1 MFEVKK
7 IIFFA
12 LTVIF
17 LIALLSSCNLQTVRV
32 TGTPKIEAP
41 LGATSIVLNDFLGD
55 FEDQLEGSLS
65 GLTKVKD
72 KPLTFR
78 FATDLVNISMSDFFS
93 ADQIDFSDFQESVS
107 IGFDIPELPSLDSQ
121 NISLPTINPSSS
133 SVDYAVSDLNLPSG
147 VDVSG
152 SFPLPNVP
160 IPNTTDSTTIENLD
174 YKKTVNTS
182 GFNSITFSNGSFNIR
197 VGLSS
202 SLSTIEAKIKV
213 LNSSENLV
221 AESSFVDISDGINH
235 DLSVDL
241 TSKTL
246 TSTFY
251 IQPVF
256 RVNNNSGPTTRDI
269 NIEILGITGGKISAA
284 SGVEFTETFNA
295 TNTINLSLD
304 SDAFATA
311 TLNGSIEFTLT
322 QPSGWQNISVVTN
335 VEIAQGGNILKSQTM
350 NAYPDSID
358 LTGID
363 IGTNNIDVTV
373 NSTVT
378 GENNSE
384 FTTGTVSFGV
394 TPNISVSSVKD
405 AKVNLNTSATK
416 PADLNRVDFASGKM
430 IISATGVDFKEIDGS
445 VDFGTNVYPLT
456 INADNNIELDL
467 SGKTLDGDIDVA
479 INTVSLDMPSN
490 SSFDVNVNISNPS
503 FGYIEYSKIGLEQN
517 INQNIEIPETI
528 GNLVKQVD
536 LNDGEIFIEWNNG
549 LPLTIKSF
557 IKSDML
563 VINENIDFTEGTS
576 SKTIDLS
583 TKVLDFNTYNAI
595 DITAEASPVGYDGSL
610 LTLTPKSPIA
620 PGDSLTFDATFTVR
634 DLGIG
639 EITIGATTISDD
651 LSEAPIDLSS
661 SDLDFLKNI
670 EIVTIPATIN
680 FNLENVSL
688 EASLTVLATYTYD
701 DNGTVTTDTKE
712 IMGNIE
718 DGYVATDFATIINRK
733 PSNMSFGYKIET
745 KEAVLNTTGAKVGMS
760 FELDFPMKFDVT
772 QDATFIDNIT
782 TEGDLLGRNDDN
794 REMINDLLDQIKTL
808 DLNLDLDNTTGLEV
822 GIKLYNGSELIDT
835 ITLSDPSISLN
846 DLISEIRNNEPFTLT
861 IEPFI
866 PAGDYALD
874 ADGEIAIS
882 FWASLDT
889 ELDIPINLNGGDE

>member
-1 MFEVKK
+1 VFEVKK
-7 IIFFA
+7 IVFFA
-12 LTVIF
+12 LTVIV

-121 NISLPTINPSSS
+121 NISLPTIDPDNSN
-133 SVDYAVSDLNLPSG
+133 VDYAVSDLILPSG

-256 RVNNNSGPTTRDI
+256 RVNNNSGSTTRDI

-284 SGVEFTETFNA
+284 SGVEFEETFNNS
-295 TNTINLSLD
+295 NTINLSLD
-304 SDAFATA
+304 ADAFATA
-311 TLNGSIEFTLT
+311 TLNGSIEFSLT
-322 QPSGWQNISVVTN
+322 QPSGWQNISVVTD
-335 VEIAQGGNILKSQTM
+335 VEIGQGGKVLKSQTM

-363 IGTNNIDVTV
+363 IGTNNIDITV

-378 GENNSE
+378 GASNSE

-405 AKVNLNTSATK
+405 AKVNLSTSATK

-445 VDFGTNVYPLT
+445 VDFGTNVYSLT

-467 SGKTLDGDIDVA
+467 SGKTLDGDIYVT

-563 VINENIDFTEGTS
+563 VINENIDFTEGAS

-595 DITAEASPVGYDGSL
+595 DITAEASPAGYDGSL
-610 LTLTPKSPIA
+610 LTLTPTSPIA

-688 EASLTVLATYTYD
+688 DASLTVLATYTYD

-874 ADGEIAIS
+874 ANGEIAIS

>member
-1 MFEVKK
+1 VFEVKK
-7 IIFFA
+7 IVFFA
-12 LTVIF
+12 LTVIV

-121 NISLPTINPSSS
+121 NISLPTIDPDNSN
-133 SVDYAVSDLNLPSG
+133 VDYAVSDLILPSG

-256 RVNNNSGPTTRDI
+256 RVNNNSGSTTRDI

-284 SGVEFTETFNA
+284 SGVEFEETFNNS
-295 TNTINLSLD
+295 NTINLSLD
-304 SDAFATA
+304 ADAFATA
-311 TLNGSIEFTLT
+311 TLNGSIEFSLT
-322 QPSGWQNISVVTN
+322 QPSGWQNISVVTD
-335 VEIAQGGNILKSQTM
+335 VEIGQGGKVLKSQTM

-363 IGTNNIDVTV
+363 IGTNNIDITV

-378 GENNSE
+378 GASNSE

-405 AKVNLNTSATK
+405 AKVNLSTSATK

-467 SGKTLDGDIDVA
+467 SGKTLDGDIYVT

-563 VINENIDFTEGTS
+563 VINENIDFTEGAS

-595 DITAEASPVGYDGSL
+595 DITAEASPAGYDGSL
-610 LTLTPKSPIA
+610 LTLTPTSPIA

-688 EASLTVLATYTYD
+688 DASLTVLATYTYD

-835 ITLSDPSISLN
+835 ITLLDPSISLN

-874 ADGEIAIS
+874 ANGEIAIS

>member
-1 MFEVKK
+1 VKK
-7 IIFFA
+7 IVFFA
-12 LTVIF
+12 LTVIV

-121 NISLPTINPSSS
+121 NISLPTIDPDNSN
-133 SVDYAVSDLNLPSG
+133 VDYAVSDLILPSG

-256 RVNNNSGPTTRDI
+256 RVNNNSGSTTRDI

-284 SGVEFTETFNA
+284 SGVEFEETFNNS
-295 TNTINLSLD
+295 NTINLSLD
-304 SDAFATA
+304 ADAFATA
-311 TLNGSIEFTLT
+311 TLNGSIEFSLT
-322 QPSGWQNISVVTN
+322 QPSGWQNISVVTD
-335 VEIAQGGNILKSQTM
+335 VEIGQGGKVLKSQTM

-363 IGTNNIDVTV
+363 IGTNNIDITV

-378 GENNSE
+378 GASNSE

-405 AKVNLNTSATK
+405 AKVNLSTSATK

-445 VDFGTNVYPLT
+445 VDFGTNVYSLT

-467 SGKTLDGDIDVA
+467 SGKTLDGDIYVT

-563 VINENIDFTEGTS
+563 VINENIDFTEGAS

-595 DITAEASPVGYDGSL
+595 DITAEASPAGYDGSL
-610 LTLTPKSPIA
+610 LTLTPTSPIA

-688 EASLTVLATYTYD
+688 DASLTVLATYTYD

-835 ITLSDPSISLN
+835 ITLLDPSISLN

-874 ADGEIAIS
+874 ANGEIAIS

>member
-1 MFEVKK
+1 VFEVKK
-7 IIFFA
+7 IVFFA
-12 LTVIF
+12 LTVIV

-121 NISLPTINPSSS
+121 NISLPTIDPDNSN
-133 SVDYAVSDLNLPSG
+133 VDYAVSDLILPSG

-256 RVNNNSGPTTRDI
+256 RVNNNSGSTTRDI

-284 SGVEFTETFNA
+284 SGVEFEETFNNS
-295 TNTINLSLD
+295 NTINLSLD
-304 SDAFATA
+304 ADAFATA
-311 TLNGSIEFTLT
+311 TLNGSIEFSLT
-322 QPSGWQNISVVTN
+322 QPSGWQNISVVTD
-335 VEIAQGGNILKSQTM
+335 VEIGQGGKVLKSQTM

-363 IGTNNIDVTV
+363 IGTNNIDITV

-378 GENNSE
+378 GASNSE

-405 AKVNLNTSATK
+405 AKVNLSTSATK

-467 SGKTLDGDIDVA
+467 SGKTLDGDIYVT

-563 VINENIDFTEGTS
+563 VINENIDFTEGAS

-595 DITAEASPVGYDGSL
+595 DITAEASPAGYDGSL
-610 LTLTPKSPIA
+610 LTLTPTSPIA

-688 EASLTVLATYTYD
+688 DASLTVLATYTYD

>member
-1 MFEVKK
+1 MKK
-7 IIFFA
+7 IVFFA
-12 LTVIF
+12 LTVIV

-121 NISLPTINPSSS
+121 NISLPTIDPDNSN
-133 SVDYAVSDLNLPSG
+133 VDYAVSDLILPSG

-256 RVNNNSGPTTRDI
+256 RVNNNSGSTTRDI

-284 SGVEFTETFNA
+284 SGVEFEETFNNS
-295 TNTINLSLD
+295 NTINLSLD
-304 SDAFATA
+304 ADAFATA
-311 TLNGSIEFTLT
+311 TLNGSIEFSLT
-322 QPSGWQNISVVTN
+322 QPSGWQNISVVTD
-335 VEIAQGGNILKSQTM
+335 VEIGQGGKVLKSQTM

-363 IGTNNIDVTV
+363 IGTNNIDITV

-378 GENNSE
+378 GASNSE

-405 AKVNLNTSATK
+405 AKVNLSTSATK

-467 SGKTLDGDIDVA
+467 SGKTLDGDIYVT

-733 PSNMSFGYKIET
+733 PSDMVFGYKIET
-745 KEAVLNTTGAKVGMS
+745 KEAVLNTSGASVGMG

-846 DLISEIRNNEPFTLT
+846 DLILEIRNNEPFTLT

>member
-1 MFEVKK
+1 VFEVKK
-7 IIFFA
+7 IVFFA
-12 LTVIF
+12 LTVIV

-121 NISLPTINPSSS
+121 NISLPTIDPDNSN
-133 SVDYAVSDLNLPSG
+133 VDYAVSDLVLPSG

-256 RVNNNSGPTTRDI
+256 RVNNNSGSTTRDI

-284 SGVEFTETFNA
+284 SGVEFEETFNNS
-295 TNTINLSLD
+295 NTINLSLD
-304 SDAFATA
+304 ADAFATA
-311 TLNGSIEFTLT
+311 TLNGSIEFSLT
-322 QPSGWQNISVVTN
+322 QPSGWQNISVVTD
-335 VEIAQGGNILKSQTM
+335 VEIGQGGKVLKSQTM

-363 IGTNNIDVTV
+363 IGTNNIDITV

-378 GENNSE
+378 GASNSE

-405 AKVNLNTSATK
+405 AKVNLSTSATK

-445 VDFGTNVYPLT
+445 VDFGTNVYSLT

-467 SGKTLDGDIDVA
+467 SGKTLDGDIYVT

-563 VINENIDFTEGTS
+563 VINENIDFTEGAS

-595 DITAEASPVGYDGSL
+595 DITAEASPAGYDGSL
-610 LTLTPKSPIA
+610 LTLTPTSPIA

-688 EASLTVLATYTYD
+688 DASLTVLATYTYD

>member
-1 MFEVKK
+1 VFEVKK
-7 IIFFA
+7 IVFFA
-12 LTVIF
+12 LTVIV

-121 NISLPTINPSSS
+121 NISLPTIDPDNSN
-133 SVDYAVSDLNLPSG
+133 VDYAVSDLILPSG

-256 RVNNNSGPTTRDI
+256 RVNNNSGSTTRDI

-284 SGVEFTETFNA
+284 SGVEFEETFNNS
-295 TNTINLSLD
+295 NTINLSLD
-304 SDAFATA
+304 ADAFATA
-311 TLNGSIEFTLT
+311 TLNGSIEFSLT
-322 QPSGWQNISVVTN
+322 QPSGWQNISVVTD
-335 VEIAQGGNILKSQTM
+335 VEIGQGGKVLKSQTM

-363 IGTNNIDVTV
+363 IGTNNIDITV

-378 GENNSE
+378 GASNSE

-405 AKVNLNTSATK
+405 AKVNLSTSATK

-467 SGKTLDGDIDVA
+467 SGKTLDGDIYVT

-563 VINENIDFTEGTS
+563 VINENIDFTEGAS

-595 DITAEASPVGYDGSL
+595 DITAEASPAGYDGSL
-610 LTLTPKSPIA
+610 LTLTPTSPIA

-651 LSEAPIDLSS
+651 LSETPIDLSS

-670 EIVTIPATIN
+670 EITTIPATIN

-688 EASLTVLATYTYD
+688 DASLTVLATYTYD

-835 ITLSDPSISLN
+835 ITLLDPSISLN

-874 ADGEIAIS
+874 ANGEIAIS

>member
-1 MFEVKK
+1 VFEVKK
-7 IIFFA
+7 IVFFA
-12 LTVIF
+12 LTVIV

-121 NISLPTINPSSS
+121 NISLPTIDPDNSN
-133 SVDYAVSDLNLPSG
+133 VDYAVSDLILPSG

-256 RVNNNSGPTTRDI
+256 RVNNNSGSTTRDI

-284 SGVEFTETFNA
+284 SGVEFEETFNNS
-295 TNTINLSLD
+295 NTINLSLD
-304 SDAFATA
+304 ADAFATA
-311 TLNGSIEFTLT
+311 TLNGSIEFSLT
-322 QPSGWQNISVVTN
+322 QPSGWQNISVVTD
-335 VEIAQGGNILKSQTM
+335 VEIGQGGKVLKSQTM

-363 IGTNNIDVTV
+363 IGTNNIDITV

-378 GENNSE
+378 GASNSE

-405 AKVNLNTSATK
+405 AKVNLSTSATK

-445 VDFGTNVYPLT
+445 VDFGTNVYSLT

-467 SGKTLDGDIDVA
+467 SGKTLDGDIYVT

-563 VINENIDFTEGTS
+563 VINENIDFTEGAS

-595 DITAEASPVGYDGSL
+595 DITAEASPAGYDGSL
-610 LTLTPKSPIA
+610 LTLTPTSPIA

-688 EASLTVLATYTYD
+688 DASLTVLATYTYD

>member
-1 MFEVKK
+1 MKK
-7 IIFFA
+7 IVFFA
-12 LTVIF
+12 LTVIV

-121 NISLPTINPSSS
+121 NISLPTIDPDNSN
-133 SVDYAVSDLNLPSG
+133 VDYAVSDLVLPSG

-256 RVNNNSGPTTRDI
+256 RVNNNSGSTTRDI

-284 SGVEFTETFNA
+284 SGVEFEETFNNS
-295 TNTINLSLD
+295 NTINLSLD
-304 SDAFATA
+304 ADAFATA
-311 TLNGSIEFTLT
+311 TLNGSIEFSLT
-322 QPSGWQNISVVTN
+322 QPSGWQNISVVTD
-335 VEIAQGGNILKSQTM
+335 VEIGQGGKVLKSQTM

-363 IGTNNIDVTV
+363 IGTNNIDITV

-378 GENNSE
+378 GASNSE

-405 AKVNLNTSATK
+405 AKVNLSTSATK

-445 VDFGTNVYPLT
+445 VDFGTNVYSLT

-467 SGKTLDGDIDVA
+467 SGKTLDGDIYVT

-563 VINENIDFTEGTS
+563 VINENIDFTEGAS

-595 DITAEASPVGYDGSL
+595 DITAEASPAGYDGSL
-610 LTLTPKSPIA
+610 LTLTPTSPIA

-688 EASLTVLATYTYD
+688 DASLTVLATYTYD

>member
-1 MFEVKK
+1 MKK
-7 IIFFA
+7 IVFFA

-32 TGTPKIEAP
+32 KGTPKVEAP

-93 ADQIDFSDFQESVS
+93 ADQIDFGNIQENVS
-107 IGFDIPELPSLDSQ
+107 IGFDIPELPSLASQ
-121 NISLPTINPSSS
+121 SISLPTINPSSS
-133 SVDYAVSDLNLPSG
+133 NVDYTVNDLDVPSG
-147 VDVSG
+147 VDVSEVFSISVTIPDTIG
-152 SFPLPNVP
+152 SEVIVDENSLAQSISASGFDSITLSQGTFNVDIGMSVPL
-160 IPNTTDSTTIENLD
+160 NTVEVKLIVL
-174 YKKTVNTS
+174 NTS
-182 GFNSITFSNGSFNIR
+182 DELI
-197 VGLSS
+197 
-202 SLSTIEAKIKV
+202 
-213 LNSSENLV
+213 
-221 AESSFVDISDGINH
+221 AESSYVDISDGNTYSINI
-235 DLSVDL
+235 DLSN
-241 TSKTL
+241 KTL
-246 TSTFY
+246 PSDFKV
-251 IQPVF
+251 QPVF
-256 RVNNNSGPTTRDI
+256 KVNTEDSENETIDLN
-269 NIEILGITGGKISAA
+269 ILGITGGKISAA
-284 SGVEFTETFNA
+284 SGVEFEETFNNS
-295 TNTINLSLD
+295 NTINLSLD
-304 SDAFATA
+304 ADAFATA

-322 QPSGWQNISVVTN
+322 QPSGWQNISVVTD
-335 VEIAQGGNILKSQTM
+335 VEIGQGGNVLKSQTLST
-350 NAYPDSID
+350 YPASID

-363 IGTNNIDVTV
+363 IDTNDIDITV

-378 GENNSE
+378 GASNSE

-430 IISATGVDFKEIDGS
+430 IISATGVDFKEIDGT

-467 SGKTLDGDIDVA
+467 SGKILDGDIDVV

-490 SSFDVNVNISNPS
+490 SSFDVEVNLNNTS
-503 FGYIEYSKIGLEQN
+503 FDYIEYSATGLEQS
-517 INQNIEIPETI
+517 ISQNVAIPETI

-536 LNDGEIFIEWNNG
+536 LNDGEIFIEWNNA

-557 IKSDML
+557 INSEML
-563 VINENIDFTEGTS
+563 NINENIDFTNGAS
-576 SKTIDLS
+576 SKSIDLS
-583 TKVLDFNTYNAI
+583 TKILDFDNYSAI
-595 DITAEASPVGYDGSL
+595 DITAEASPDGYDGSL
-610 LTLTPKSPIA
+610 LTLTPTNPIT

-639 EITIGATTISDD
+639 EITIGATTISNE
-651 LSEAPIDLSS
+651 LSETPIDLSS
-661 SDLDFLKNI
+661 SELDFLKNI
-670 EIVTIPATIN
+670 EITTIPATIN

-688 EASLTVLATYTYD
+688 DASLTVLATYTYD
-701 DNGTVTTDTKE
+701 DNGTATTDTKE
-712 IMGNIE
+712 IMGNIA
-718 DGYVATDFATIINRK
+718 DGFVATDFATIINRK
-733 PSNMSFGYKIET
+733 PSNMNFGYKIET
-745 KEAVLNTTGAKVGMS
+745 KEAVLNTSGASVGMG

-782 TEGDLLGRNDDN
+782 TEGDLLGRNADN

-808 DLNLDLDNTTGLEV
+808 DLNLDLDNTTGLDV

-846 DLISEIRNNEPFTLT
+846 DLITEIKNNEPFTLT

-874 ADGEIAIS
+874 ANGEIAIS

>member
-1 MFEVKK
+1 VFEVKK
-7 IIFFA
+7 IVFFA
-12 LTVIF
+12 LTVIV

-121 NISLPTINPSSS
+121 NISLPTIDPDNSN
-133 SVDYAVSDLNLPSG
+133 VDYAVSDLVLPSG

-256 RVNNNSGPTTRDI
+256 RVNNNSGSTTRDI

-284 SGVEFTETFNA
+284 SGVEFEETFNNS
-295 TNTINLSLD
+295 NTINLSLD
-304 SDAFATA
+304 ADAFATA
-311 TLNGSIEFTLT
+311 TLNGSIEFSLT
-322 QPSGWQNISVVTN
+322 QPSGWQNISVVTD
-335 VEIAQGGNILKSQTM
+335 VEIGQGGKVLKSQTM

-363 IGTNNIDVTV
+363 IGTNNIDITV

-378 GENNSE
+378 GASNSE

-405 AKVNLNTSATK
+405 AKVNLSTSATK

-467 SGKTLDGDIDVA
+467 SGKTLDGDIYVT

-563 VINENIDFTEGTS
+563 VINENIDFTEGAS

-595 DITAEASPVGYDGSL
+595 DITAEASPAGYDGSL
-610 LTLTPKSPIA
+610 LTLTPTSPIA

-651 LSEAPIDLSS
+651 LSETPIDLSS

-670 EIVTIPATIN
+670 EITTIPATIN

-688 EASLTVLATYTYD
+688 DASLTVLATYTYD

-835 ITLSDPSISLN
+835 ITLLDPSISLN

-874 ADGEIAIS
+874 ANGEIAIS